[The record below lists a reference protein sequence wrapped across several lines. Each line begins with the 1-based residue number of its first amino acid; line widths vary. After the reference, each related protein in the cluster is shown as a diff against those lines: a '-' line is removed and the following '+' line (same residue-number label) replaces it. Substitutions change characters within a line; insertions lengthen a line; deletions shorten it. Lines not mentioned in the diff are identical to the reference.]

1 MGGGGT
7 DTVKSTSGPPAYLQ
21 PDIQYGTGQARQ
33 LYQQGGPQ
41 VYPGSTVANRSPE
54 TLAGWAGTAA
64 RANAGSPVQG
74 AANNYLQRT
83 INGDFLHAGD
93 QQLDS
98 VYGNVAS
105 HVLPSTNAQFSLGG
119 RYGSNAHQDTL
130 VGNLTNAYAPY
141 ALQQY
146 QGERQMQQGA
156 AGMAPQAA
164 NQDYVD
170 LAALQ
175 GVGTAR
181 DTYGQNVLS
190 DQVGRFDANQNRAY
204 DNLSRYMSLLYG
216 NPARQQTTSQPAQGF
231 NWGGLL
237 GGAVGAL
244 V

>member
-1 MGGGGT
+1 MGSSGT
-7 DTVKSTSGPPAYLQ
+7 DTVKSTSGPPSYLQ
-21 PDIQYGTGQARQ
+21 PDIQYGTAQARS
-33 LYQQGGPQ
+33 LYNQGGPQ

-54 TLAGWAGTAA
+54 TQAGWAGTAA
-64 RANAGSPVQG
+64 RATAGSPIN
-74 AANNYLQRT
+74 AAAGNYLTRT

-93 QQLDS
+93 PQLDS
-98 VYGNVAS
+98 VYGSVAS
-105 HVLPSTNAQFSLGG
+105 HVIPSVDAQFSLGG
-119 RYGSNAHQDTL
+119 RYGSGAQADSL
-130 VGNLTNAYAPY
+130 AQGLTNAYAPY

-156 AGMAPQAA
+156 AGMAPAA
-164 NQDYVD
+164 AATDYTD

-190 DQVGRFDANQNRAY
+190 DQVNRFDANQNRAY

-216 NPARQQTTSQPAQGF
+216 NPARSQTTSQPSSGF

-237 GGAVGAL
+237 GGAVGAIA
-244 V
+244 